1 VLETATYP
9 EANERAVALLDG
21 KKISQQAWALRR
33 NIAAVEAVAQHD
45 ERVIEVHPEVS
56 FCAMRDG
63 EHLAFAKTT
72 WNGQALRRAA
82 LATHG
87 IVMPDRLD
95 EAGGVPPT
103 DVLDAAAAAW
113 TARRHARNESQSLP
127 DGWARGT
134 PGAIWY

>member
-1 VLETATYP
+1 
-9 EANERAVALLDG
+9 
-21 KKISQQAWALRR
+21 
-33 NIAAVEAVAQHD
+33 
-45 ERVIEVHPEVS
+45 
-56 FCAMRDG
+56 MRDG

-87 IVMPDRLD
+87 IAMPDRLD

-113 TARRHARNESQSLP
+113 SARRHARDESQSLP